1 MEGIIITGIVFFFVY
16 KVIEFSVL
24 QNNRKHLINRMSQIS
39 PETFQSN
46 INALNDAQNSK
57 SNGNRFS
64 SLRWGV
70 LALSVGL
77 GWFLGELMYW
87 EAYNVGH
94 HISRESMIIPPTA
107 IFAGIALI
115 VVYFIEKKDFK
126 KTKSGE

>member
-16 KVIEFSVL
+16 KIIEFSVL

-87 EAYNVGH
+87 EACHVGH
-94 HISRESMIIPPTA
+94 HISRESMIIPTTA

-115 VVYFIEKKDFK
+115 VVYFIEKKEFK
-126 KTKSGE
+126 SAKGSE

>member
-1 MEGIIITGIVFFFVY
+1 
-16 KVIEFSVL
+16 
-24 QNNRKHLINRMSQIS
+24 MSQIS

-46 INALNDAQNSK
+46 INALNDAQNNT
-57 SNGNRFS
+57 SNDNRFS

-87 EAYNVGH
+87 EAYNIGN

-115 VVYFIEKKDFK
+115 VVYFIEKKEF
-126 KTKSGE
+126 KTKKE